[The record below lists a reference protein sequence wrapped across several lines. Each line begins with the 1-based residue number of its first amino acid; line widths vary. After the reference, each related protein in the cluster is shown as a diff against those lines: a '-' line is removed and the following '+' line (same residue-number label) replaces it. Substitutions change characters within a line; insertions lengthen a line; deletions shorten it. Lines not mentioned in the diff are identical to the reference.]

1 MKNVLI
7 LTFGV
12 FFLFSGYSLVFA
24 ERRTS
29 PANPQIN
36 QHRGVNVNTQ
46 TSLNTPA
53 VSTGMGTGNSALQK
67 PSLGAPN
74 IDTMRQKSQ
83 ALHDSRVERR
93 AQATENIRSQITAP
107 SFASTQQIS
116 NPALQKPSLG
126 APDME
131 AARVRMQALH
141 DSRME
146 RRLQAIERM
155 HSQIETS
162 SVSTNPQEEPKPG
175 YQRPEMKSP
184 DMEAARERMQ
194 VLHDSRV
201 ERRLQATE
209 KKADSGEEPKE
220 EN

>member
-1 MKNVLI
+1 
-7 LTFGV
+7 
-12 FFLFSGYSLVFA
+12 
-24 ERRTS
+24 
-29 PANPQIN
+29 
-36 QHRGVNVNTQ
+36 
-46 TSLNTPA
+46 
-53 VSTGMGTGNSALQK
+53 
-67 PSLGAPN
+67 
-74 IDTMRQKSQ
+74 
-83 ALHDSRVERR
+83 
-93 AQATENIRSQITAP
+93 
-107 SFASTQQIS
+107 
-116 NPALQKPSLG
+116 ALQKPSLG

-146 RRLQAIERM
+146 RRLQATERI

-209 KKADSGEEPKE
+209 KKADSREEPEE